1 MATRDILNQ
10 ASPNN
15 ICDALRDIGFGE
27 LINTVI
33 AGLTATETGVSATS
47 SLGVLANQP
56 SVKPFFINATTATTT
71 GMKKVLVGPI
81 SGPSAL
87 VPAAGQCVWD
97 GGKNILFASVD
108 AVTAFKACYAK
119 ASDVT
124 VSTLQNDVGN
134 RSS

>member
-1 MATRDILNQ
+1 MATRDVLNQ

-15 ICDALRDIGFGE
+15 ICDAFRDIGLGE
-27 LINTVI
+27 LLNSLI
-33 AGLTATETGVSATS
+33 AGATATETGVSVS
-47 SLGVLANQP
+47 SNVGALANQP
-56 SVKPFFINATTATTT
+56 SIKPFYVNATSGTTT

-81 SGPSAL
+81 TGPSAL
-87 VPAAGQCVWD
+87 VPATGQCVWD

-108 AVTAFKACYAK
+108 AVTAFKAFYAK